1 MAVIHHTTLTPGKL
15 ELLAAWLPRQPWYR
29 TGGGAPELTRAGG
42 FRLDDPDGRVGLEFM
57 VVTDAAT
64 GTTYHVPATYRDHE
78 LPGAAGGL
86 IGTAEHG
93 VLGHRWI
100 YDGAHD
106 PVLVA
111 QLVALIQGQAE
122 PQAQRITDTADPTVT
137 TGSPVAAGPSAA
149 SGAATVVSTGERT
162 EVQVPADTGGSIALQ
177 INRVLEPGDGPGA
190 GAGVS
195 AIWQQPD
202 GAQARG
208 VFVTA
213 RYEPARLLTRARPR
227 RR

>member
-29 TGGGAPELTRAGG
+29 AGAGSPELARAGG
-42 FRLDDPDGRVGLEFM
+42 FRLDDPGGRVGLEFM
-57 VVTDAAT
+57 VVADAAT
-64 GTTYHVPATYRDHE
+64 GTAYHVPATYRDSE
-78 LPGAAGGL
+78 LPGAAEGL

-93 VLGHRWI
+93 VLGHRWV

-122 PQAQRITDTADPTVT
+122 PQAQSTTNTADPTVT
-137 TGSPVAAGPSAA
+137 SGSPVAAGPLAA

-162 EVQVPADTGGSIALQ
+162 EIQVPVRGGGLVVLR
-177 INRVLEPGDGPGA
+177 INRVLQPGDGPGA
-190 GAGVS
+190 DPGVS
-195 AIWQQPD
+195 ATWQESG
-202 GAQARG
+202 GARARG
-208 VFVTA
+208 VFATA
-213 RYEPARLLTRARPR
+213 RYEAPATAG
-227 RR
+227 

>member
-29 TGGGAPELTRAGG
+29 AGAGSPELARAGG

-57 VVTDAAT
+57 VVADAAT
-64 GTTYHVPATYRDHE
+64 GTAYHVPATYRDSE
-78 LPGAAGGL
+78 LPGAAEGL

-93 VLGHRWI
+93 VLGHRWV

-122 PQAQRITDTADPTVT
+122 PQAQSTTDTADPTVT
-137 TGSPVAAGPSAA
+137 TGSPAGAGPLAA
-149 SGAATVVSTGERT
+149 SGAATVVSTGEGT
-162 EVQVPADTGGSIALQ
+162 EIQVPVRGGGLVVLR
-177 INRVLEPGDGPGA
+177 INRVLQPGDGPGA
-190 GAGVS
+190 DPGVS
-195 AIWQQPD
+195 ATWQESG
-202 GAQARG
+202 GARARG
-208 VFVTA
+208 VFATA
-213 RYEPARLLTRARPR
+213 RYEAPATAG
-227 RR
+227 